1 MAVKFQKDAK
11 GNITK
16 VMLTDVQMGHIKTGK
31 RKEPIL
37 KESKLPWKDVKNF
50 QNSVMLI
57 VDEDTA
63 DEISEVFPDLKIK
76 KVNTKEKMLERM
88 SMDDPSKLRSL
99 PKYYTFNVS
108 QKLQKP
114 DGTDKPLSLVPK
126 VFHKNNGKAEEVTW
140 SASLGNG
147 CVGNVMCNVH
157 HNREFGSTT
166 MYLGCILL
174 TDMITYSTEDSI
186 SDLLG
191 DLEVIEEELPKA
203 IETVEEAFDKDKKTP
218 ETEGSDEFD
227 EIEDDIPF

>member
-50 QNSVMLI
+50 QNSVMVIL
-57 VDEDTA
+57 DEDTA
-63 DEISEVFPDLKIK
+63 DELSEAFPELKMK
-76 KVNTKEKMLERM
+76 KYTTKEKMLAKM
-88 SMDDPSKLRSL
+88 SMEDPSKLREL

-108 QKLQKP
+108 QKLQKV
-114 DGTDKPLSLVPK
+114 DGTDKPLSMLPK
-126 VFHKNNGKAEEVTW
+126 VFFKNNGKAEEVTW

-147 CVGNVMCNVH
+147 CIGNVMCNVY
-157 HNREFGSTT
+157 HNKEFGSF
-166 MYLGCILL
+166 MFLGGILL
-174 TDMITYSTEDSI
+174 TEMITYNTEDSL

-191 DLEVIEEELPKA
+191 DLEVVSEEAPTA
-203 IETVEEAFDKDKKTP
+203 IETVEEAFDDEP
-218 ETEGSDEFD
+218 PFEAGSDDEFD
-227 EIEDDIPF
+227 EFE